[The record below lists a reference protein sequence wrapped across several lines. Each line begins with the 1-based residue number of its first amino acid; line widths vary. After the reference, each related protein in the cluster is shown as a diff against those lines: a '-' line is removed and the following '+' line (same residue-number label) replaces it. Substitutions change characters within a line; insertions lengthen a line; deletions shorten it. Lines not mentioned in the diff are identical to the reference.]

1 MPADAEP
8 LPGIKPGFLLESL
21 RSFGYA
27 AETAV
32 ADLVD
37 NCITAGAT
45 RIEIQFTWKGSAT
58 GSTVRVS
65 DNGSG
70 MSRQQLAEAMTVPS
84 SDTREKR
91 DPGDLGRFGLGM
103 KTASWSIGRRMTV
116 TSRKRRQTSVLCW
129 DLDRVAETGR
139 ASPFDPT
146 DQDPGLPVEPLKLP
160 GDAASGTRVEITQ
173 CDRLLGES
181 GGTAATNKRAF
192 EEIVVNTRRHLEA
205 VFHTFL
211 NPPRPVRISVNDFAC
226 IAWDPFLKGNEKTQ
240 TLSTESLLCAGEQ
253 ITVKP
258 YVLPHGAFRSEDDE
272 RNFEGSL
279 GQMSHQ
285 GFFIY
290 RAGRLIVPGGW
301 FGRGAPGP
309 RGNTVLARIEV
320 NLSQSMDDAWN
331 LNVLKS
337 RARPPA
343 NLRNEFGRI
352 GDAVRQRSIQ
362 VYNYRGIKAVG
373 GGTGTTA
380 PTTPMWRQDENELA
394 GPGHARYRF
403 RINTD
408 HRIVEAA
415 LSDLDS
421 GSKKRVRSMIK
432 TIEATLPVAAITA
445 ADMAEANSV
454 GPQYF
459 DNADLSEAAEVLYQS
474 LRNADMD
481 HDEAIGTLRRQ
492 NPFGDL
498 PSIVEELNG
507 RHGPQ

>member
-1 MPADAEP
+1 
-8 LPGIKPGFLLESL
+8 
-21 RSFGYA
+21 
-27 AETAV
+27 
-32 ADLVD
+32 
-37 NCITAGAT
+37 
-45 RIEIQFTWKGSAT
+45 
-58 GSTVRVS
+58 
-65 DNGSG
+65 
-70 MSRQQLAEAMTVPS
+70 
-84 SDTREKR
+84 
-91 DPGDLGRFGLGM
+91 
-103 KTASWSIGRRMTV
+103 MTV
-116 TSRKRRQTSVLCW
+116 TSRMRRQTSVLCW

-492 NPFGDL
+492 SPFGDL

>member
-1 MPADAEP
+1 MPADTEP

-45 RIEIQFTWKGSAT
+45 RIEVQFTWKGSAT
-58 GSTVRVS
+58 GSTVRVA
-65 DNGSG
+65 DNGRG

-84 SDTREKR
+84 SDTRETR

-116 TSRKRRQTSVLCW
+116 TSRRRRQTSVLCW

-146 DQDPGLPVEPLKLP
+146 DQDPGLPVEPLRLP
-160 GDAASGTRVEITQ
+160 DDAASGTRVEITQ

-192 EEIVVNTRRHLEA
+192 EEIVVNTGRHLEA
-205 VFHTFL
+205 MFHTFL
-211 NPPRPVRISVNDFAC
+211 NPPRPVRISVNDLSC

-352 GDAVRQRSIQ
+352 GDAVRRRSIQ

-373 GGTGTTA
+373 GDTGTTA
-380 PTTPMWRQDENELA
+380 PTTPMWRQEENESA
-394 GPGHARYRF
+394 GAGHARYRF

-408 HRIVEAA
+408 HRMVQAA

-421 GSKKRVRSMIK
+421 DSKKRVRSMIK

-454 GPQYF
+454 GPQHF
-459 DNADLSEAAEVLYQS
+459 DNADLSEAAELLYQS
-474 LRNADMD
+474 LRDADMD
-481 HDEAIGTLRRQ
+481 HDEAIGTLRQ
-492 NPFGDL
+492 QSPFGDL